1 MKKFYKWLRNSET
14 YPPEV
19 SWIKT
24 IVNNRHRLLP
34 EELLTEDE
42 VKKMTE
48 KAERPRDS
56 ALIMTLYEGGFRV
69 GEIFGLQMKHV
80 SFDSNGAQIMVAG
93 KTGMRRVRIIASAP
107 LLTQWLENHPRK
119 EDPSARYG

>member
-24 IVNNRHRLLP
+24 IVNNGHRLLP

-42 VKKMTE
+42 VKKTTE

-56 ALIMTLYEGGFRV
+56 ALIMTRYEGGFRV

-93 KTGMRRVRIIASAP
+93 KTGM
-107 LLTQWLENHPRK
+107 
-119 EDPSARYG
+119 